1 MVRINGF
8 VSLTPNHSF
17 FKIKIQKSH
26 PEKKGYNYPG
36 FQKKTK
42 HIRELDRGPYLSPS
56 GLISA

>member
-36 FQKKTK
+36 FQKKQN
-42 HIRELDRGPYLSPS
+42 ILENWIGDR
-56 GLISA
+56 ISLPPA